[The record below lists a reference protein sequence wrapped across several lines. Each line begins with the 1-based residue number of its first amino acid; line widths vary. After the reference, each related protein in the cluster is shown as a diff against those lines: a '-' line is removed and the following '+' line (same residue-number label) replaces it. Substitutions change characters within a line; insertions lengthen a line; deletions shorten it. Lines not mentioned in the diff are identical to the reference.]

1 MDFLINYDSLSYFI
15 VTFTVILLSSSVFLN
30 NRFGYSGIYIRKDRL
45 RNTALLM
52 GSFSLIIILIRIY
65 RILITM

>member
-1 MDFLINYDSLSYFI
+1 MDFLINYDSISYFI

-30 NRFGYSGIYIRKDRL
+30 NRFGYSRIYIRKERL
-45 RNTALLM
+45 RNTAIFM
-52 GSFSLIIILIRIY
+52 GALSLIIILIKIY